1 MLASWISAKRSRT
14 FASLLFDIC
23 FTTFRGEL
31 VHDRADTDPV
41 FFLPH
46 LRKYD
51 PHLGPLEEL
60 TPVST
65 GNRFSQTDRAG
76 DMCVSARLLHV
87 RAHLRLELPA

>member
-1 MLASWISAKRSRT
+1 MLASWISAKRSRS
-14 FASLLFDIC
+14 FDSLLFDIC

-41 FFLPH
+41 VFLPH

-65 GNRFSQTDRAG
+65 GNRFSQTARGG
-76 DMCVSARLLHV
+76 DMCVSACSLHV
-87 RAHLRLELPA
+87 RAHLGLELPA

>member
-1 MLASWISAKRSRT
+1 MLASWTSAKRSRS
-14 FASLLFDIC
+14 FDSLLFDIC

-31 VHDRADTDPV
+31 VHDQADTDPV

-51 PHLGPLEEL
+51 PHLGSLEEL

-65 GNRFSQTDRAG
+65 GNRFSQTDGAG
-76 DMCVSARLLHV
+76 DMCVAACLLRV